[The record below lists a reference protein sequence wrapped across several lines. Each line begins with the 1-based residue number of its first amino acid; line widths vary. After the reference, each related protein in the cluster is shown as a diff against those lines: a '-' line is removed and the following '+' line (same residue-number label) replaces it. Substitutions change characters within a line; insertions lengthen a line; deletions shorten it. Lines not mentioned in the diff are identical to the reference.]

1 MATSQKEVQ
10 KGSGPCETQ
19 PDEDPIHR
27 LPRAITGNVLS
38 RYQMRLS
45 AFLLTWF
52 SMDLIMFVHWV
63 VEMISSACA

>member
-1 MATSQKEVQ
+1 VK
-10 KGSGPCETQ
+10 PQ

-38 RYQMRLS
+38 HYQMWLGA

-63 VEMISSACA
+63 VEMFSGACT